1 MRTTAWILGFALLG
15 SVTGCGPDDS
25 SDGANGA
32 SSGSGGTAPRG
43 GSSGTGGDAAR
54 GGSSGTGGGSSASP
68 SGVTVFSVGY
78 ILLDGIDTGSHEDV
92 LHTTV
97 STFDVDV
104 WDLDATKSKVWLTRD
119 NGSVTVVDRGSQQ
132 KLADVDLS
140 AVAGNPEGRV
150 ELPVITADDDAG
162 YTVFQAGGIISVMR
176 IDGDTF
182 DVKQAPDV
190 LDSLSYAEGMR
201 VDGQDLW
208 VLTGDTFELLKLD
221 PKTLERRDAVFL
233 GAPSDDAKGFG
244 DYHAYGELA
253 VSPHAVFVVD
263 TWNWRLI
270 RVNKETLEPNVVDDV
285 SDLDLAMTPEF
296 FSRGGD
302 VYLGCD
308 TTNTIVRFDG
318 TTGAR
323 IQSYD
328 MNAQGGLSNFDALGD
343 TLYMRHPDA
352 TRREVLEF
360 DGDSGKLLQSI
371 PSPSENIGPM
381 IVR

>member
-15 SVTGCGPDDS
+15 SVIGCGPDDS
-25 SDGANGA
+25 SNGSDGG
-32 SSGSGGTAPRG
+32 SSGAAPRG
-43 GSSGTGGDAAR
+43 GSSGTGGDTAR
-54 GGSSGTGGGSSASP
+54 GGSSGTGGGTSARP

-78 ILLDGIDTGSHEDV
+78 TSLDGIDTGSHEDV

-97 STFDVDV
+97 STFDVEV
-104 WDLDATKSKVWLTRD
+104 WDLDATKGKVWLTRD
-119 NGSVTVVDRGSQQ
+119 DGSVTVVDRGSQK
-132 KLADVDLS
+132 KLADVDLT
-140 AVAGNPEGRV
+140 AAAGNPEGTV
-150 ELPVITADDDAG
+150 ELPVITADDAAA
-162 YTVFQAGGIISVMR
+162 YTVLQGGGVISVMR

-182 DVKQAPDV
+182 DVKAAPDV
-190 LDSLSYAEGMR
+190 LDSLAYAEGIR

-208 VLTGDTFELLKLD
+208 VLTGDTFELVKLD
-221 PKTLERRDAVFL
+221 PRTLERRDAVFL
-233 GAPSDDAKGFG
+233 GAPSDDAKTFG
-244 DYHAYGELA
+244 DYHGYGELA

-263 TWNWRLI
+263 TWAGRLI
-270 RVNKETLEPNVVDDV
+270 RVNKETLEPTLVDDV

-308 TTNTIVRFDG
+308 ASNGILRLDG

-328 MNAQGGLSNFDALGD
+328 MNAQGGLSNFDVLGD
-343 TLYMRHPDA
+343 TLFMRHPDY
-352 TRREVLEF
+352 THREVLEF
-360 DGDSGKLLQSI
+360 DGDSGKLVQAI